1 MEARDIQGRAPWLS
15 DSTLCLL
22 RFRFAFLQATR
33 QFSISSS
40 SGIPFT
46 DDSNNKMGVNLS
58 VQPDNY
64 KNQLL
69 LQAVTSGRR

>member
-22 RFRFAFLQATR
+22 RFRFAFLR